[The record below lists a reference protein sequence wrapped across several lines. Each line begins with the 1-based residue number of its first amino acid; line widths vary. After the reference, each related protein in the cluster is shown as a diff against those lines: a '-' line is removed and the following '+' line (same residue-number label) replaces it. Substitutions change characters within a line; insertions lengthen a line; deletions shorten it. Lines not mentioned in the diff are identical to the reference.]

1 MLNGLHQL
9 AFIGPGGP
17 EILVV
22 MLVLLLMFGAKDA
35 PRIFRKINDM
45 LNQFRSTAESFK
57 REVMYSDLG
66 TDPKPDRTAGDYDDD
81 GVGSAENHEGCDEE
95 LDDTITTGNHSSGA
109 DTESDAIS
117 DAGEGEGGDVQK
129 N

>member
-1 MLNGLHQL
+1 MLNGFHHF

-35 PRIFRKINDM
+35 PRIFRKISDL
-45 LNQFRSTAESFK
+45 LNQFRNTAENFK
-57 REVMYSDLG
+57 REVMYSDIT
-66 TDPKPDRTAGDYDDD
+66 TDSKPDQTAGEYDDY
-81 GVGSAENHEGCDEE
+81 GVGSPGNHDGDDEE
-95 LDDTITTGNHSSGA
+95 QEGEETAETRPSCA
-109 DTESDAIS
+109 DPMPDED
-117 DAGEGEGGDVQK
+117 EGGDVQK

>member
-1 MLNGLHQL
+1 LHHL

-35 PRIFRKINDM
+35 PRIFRKLNDM

-66 TDPKPDRTAGDYDDD
+66 NDVKPDRTAGEYDEY
-81 GVGSAENHEGCDEE
+81 GVGSSGNNEDPDKKMDGSV
-95 LDDTITTGNHSSGA
+95 ITGNCSSGTDA
-109 DTESDAIS
+109 ESGAMPDA
-117 DAGEGEGGDVQK
+117 AEGEDGDVPK

>member
-1 MLNGLHQL
+1 MLNGLPHL

-35 PRIFRKINDM
+35 PRIFRKLSDM
-45 LNQFRSTAESFK
+45 LNQLRSTAENFK
-57 REVMYSDLG
+57 REVMYSDIT
-66 TDPKPDRTAGDYDDD
+66 TDSMPDYSAGEYDDY
-81 GVGSAENHEGCDEE
+81 GVGSQETDEDSDEE
-95 LDDTITTGNHSSGA
+95 ADGAVTTGDRPSGDDA
-109 DTESDAIS
+109 ESDAVP
-117 DAGEGEGGDVQK
+117 DADEGEGGDVQK

>member
-1 MLNGLHQL
+1 MLNGLPHL

-35 PRIFRKINDM
+35 PRIFRKLTDM
-45 LNQFRSTAESFK
+45 LNQVRSTAESFK
-57 REVMYSDLG
+57 REVMYSDL
-66 TDPKPDRTAGDYDDD
+66 DNDLQRDRTAGEYDDY
-81 GVGSAENHEGCDEE
+81 GVGSQESDEGFDEE
-95 LDDTITTGNHSSGA
+95 ADGVVINRDCPSGA
-109 DTESDAIS
+109 DAESA
-117 DAGEGEGGDVQK
+117 AVPVAAEGEGGDVQK

>member
-1 MLNGLHQL
+1 MCSSDLFTHL

-35 PRIFRKINDM
+35 PRIFRKLNDM

-57 REVMYSDLG
+57 REVMYSDLSSE
-66 TDPKPDRTAGDYDDD
+66 PKPDRTAGEYADY
-81 GVGSAENHEGCDEE
+81 GVGSHDDEE
-95 LDDTITTGNHSSGA
+95 ASTEESGTTVNGERPADSDAEPGSGA
-109 DTESDAIS
+109 ET
-117 DAGEGEGGDVQK
+117 GGGVDVQK

>member
-1 MLNGLHQL
+1 MLNGLHHL

-35 PRIFRKINDM
+35 PRIFRKLTDI
-45 LNQFRSTAESFK
+45 LNQFRSTAENFK
-57 REVMYSDLG
+57 REVMYSDL
-66 TDPKPDRTAGDYDDD
+66 DNDLQPDRTAGEYDDY
-81 GVGSAENHEGCDEE
+81 GVGSSENDEGSGEAV
-95 LDDTITTGNHSSGA
+95 DDAITTEDRPSA
-109 DTESDAIS
+109 TDTESDAVPN
-117 DAGEGEGGDVQK
+117 AGEGEGGDVQK

>member
-1 MLNGLHQL
+1 MLNGLHHL

-35 PRIFRKINDM
+35 PRIFRKLTDI

-57 REVMYSDLG
+57 REVMYSDL
-66 TDPKPDRTAGDYDDD
+66 DNDLQSDRTAGEYDDY
-81 GVGSAENHEGCDEE
+81 GVGSSENDEGSGEE
-95 LDDTITTGNHSSGA
+95 ADDAITTEDRPSA
-109 DTESDAIS
+109 TDAESDAVPN
-117 DAGEGEGGDVQK
+117 AGEGEGGDVQK

>member
-1 MLNGLHQL
+1 MLNGLHHL

-35 PRIFRKINDM
+35 PRIFRKLTDI

-57 REVMYSDLG
+57 REVMYSDL
-66 TDPKPDRTAGDYDDD
+66 DNDLQPDRTAGEYDDY
-81 GVGSAENHEGCDEE
+81 GVGSQESDEGSGEE
-95 LDDTITTGNHSSGA
+95 ADDAITTEDRPSGT
-109 DTESDAIS
+109 DTESDAVPN
-117 DAGEGEGGDVQK
+117 AGEGEGGDVPK

>member
-1 MLNGLHQL
+1 MLNGLHHL

-35 PRIFRKINDM
+35 PRIFRKLTDI

-57 REVMYSDLG
+57 REVMYSDL
-66 TDPKPDRTAGDYDDD
+66 DNDLQPDRTAGEYDDY
-81 GVGSAENHEGCDEE
+81 GVGSQESDEGSGEE
-95 LDDTITTGNHSSGA
+95 ADDAVRSADRPSGA
-109 DTESDAIS
+109 DARL

>member
-1 MLNGLHQL
+1 MLNGLHHL

-35 PRIFRKINDM
+35 PRIFRKLTDI

-57 REVMYSDLG
+57 REVMYSDL
-66 TDPKPDRTAGDYDDD
+66 DNDLQPDRTAGEYDDY
-81 GVGSAENHEGCDEE
+81 GVGSQESDEGSGEE
-95 LDDTITTGNHSSGA
+95 ADDAITTEDRPSGT
-109 DTESDAIS
+109 DTESDAVPN
-117 DAGEGEGGDVQK
+117 AGEGEGGDVKK

>member
-1 MLNGLHQL
+1 MLNGFSHL

-57 REVMYSDLG
+57 REVMYSDLSS
-66 TDPKPDRTAGDYDDD
+66 DPEPDRSEGEYDDY
-81 GVGSAENHEGCDEE
+81 GVSSHGNSDDSDEE
-95 LDDTITTGNHSSGA
+95 PDSAVTTEDDPFGWRHEIP
-109 DTESDAIS
+109 
-117 DAGEGEGGDVQK
+117 V
-129 N
+129 